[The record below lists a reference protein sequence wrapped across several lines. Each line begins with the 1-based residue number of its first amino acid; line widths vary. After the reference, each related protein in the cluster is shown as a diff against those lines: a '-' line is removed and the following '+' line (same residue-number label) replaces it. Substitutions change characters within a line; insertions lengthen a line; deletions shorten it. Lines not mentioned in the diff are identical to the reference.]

1 MLLRRIQMENFKIFY
16 GKNTLDFLDG
26 DNNVILVQGDNGHGK
41 TTIMESIFWALYG
54 KEKRHEK
61 LINPTFAKM
70 INNMAQDKGENNC
83 SVTLNFD
90 HDGKHYLL
98 QRSVSTKR
106 KSPSKNSDFTE
117 EIKLRINGREET
129 DVDGVITEIFPEDIA
144 QFFFFDGET
153 ISRYAETNVSNKE
166 TIEKALGLPYLKR
179 AHEDAEV
186 IKKTVEKDLRG
197 IKISPTIEKLEKEIE
212 SQDKK
217 REDKAKMLGITE
229 KILANLNTERD
240 KLQMALDEFEEL
252 KAIQERVN
260 DLEEFGQELDK
271 EEEGHKESEGQF
283 ITAIPSLIVR
293 GALRKAVE
301 DIGNIKEQSITD
313 RINQGRIMDQ
323 KEFLEHL
330 ITTGYCLC
338 GSEFTGDS
346 LERLKAMTDALK
358 EQLEQIRPVPTD
370 RYAWTQGD
378 MADAMFRVKTLEAE
392 MVNLPKL
399 EAKRDYIDDNRRRI
413 SKALDHEHEN
423 LSAHS
428 AANAREKEVF
438 DRLNKMT
445 QDRAV
450 YTSKRDELKDELEA
464 IERSQLDSENQ
475 LRKELEMQNQD
486 TLKLSRQID
495 LIDRVL
501 NTFSDIIERSAE
513 NKRKRIEEKGSK
525 IFHEI
530 TNKPQEFLGLDIDKE
545 TFEVQVR
552 VADGETVSTKRLSDG
567 EKHVVAL
574 SFLGGIKESTSEGTL
589 IMDSPFG
596 RLDQTHKSRLM
607 ERISDLG
614 QQVVLLVTDEDL
626 NKSEL
631 EGMKNVQS
639 RYMLEHDQAQKVS
652 RIVPVSGAA
661 LSKEAPTPS
670 EVMNDPH
677 LEHLMTLMMPEN
689 DDGKTDGGPIP
700 PPTIDPERK
709 GGA

>member
-1 MLLRRIQMENFKIFY
+1 MLLRRIQLENFKIFY
-16 GKNTLDFLDG
+16 GKNVLDFLEG
-26 DNNVILVQGDNGHGK
+26 DNNVVLIQGDNGHGK

-54 KEKRHEK
+54 KEKKHDK
-61 LINPTFAKM
+61 LLNPTFTKM
-70 INNMAQDKGENNC
+70 INNLAQEKGENLC

-98 QRSVSTKR
+98 QRTVSTKR
-106 KSPSKNSDFTE
+106 KTPSKNSDYTE
-117 EIKLRINGREET
+117 EVKLRINGRDEP
-129 DVDGVITEIFPEDIA
+129 DIDQVITEIFPEDIA
-144 QFFFFDGET
+144 TFFFFDGET
-153 ISRYAETNVSNKE
+153 ISRFAETYTDNKE

-179 AHEDAEV
+179 AREDAEK
-186 IKKTVEKDLRG
+186 IKKDVDRNLRDV
-197 IKISPTIEKLEKEIE
+197 KISPNIEKLEKEVE
-212 SQDKK
+212 NQDKK

-240 KLQMALDEFEEL
+240 KLQGTLDEFEEL
-252 KAIQERVN
+252 KAIQDRIN
-260 DLEEFGQELDK
+260 DLEEFSQELDK
-271 EEEGHKESEGQF
+271 EEETHKDSEWKF
-283 ITAIPSLIVR
+283 VTAIPSLIIR
-293 GALRKAVE
+293 GTLKKSVE
-301 DIGNIKEQSITD
+301 DIGAVKEQSITD

-338 GSEFTGDS
+338 GSEFTQDS
-346 LERLKAMTDALK
+346 LERLKSMVDALK
-358 EQLEQIRPVPTD
+358 EQLEQIHPVPTD
-370 RYAWTQGD
+370 RFAWTQGD
-378 MADAMFRVKTLEAE
+378 ITDAMFRVKNLEAE

-399 EAKRDYIDDNRRRI
+399 EAKRDYIDDNHKRI
-413 SKALDHEHEN
+413 SKALAHEHEN

-428 AANAREKEVF
+428 SANAREKEVF
-438 DRLNKMT
+438 DRLNKLT

-450 YTSKRDELKDELEA
+450 YMSKRDELKDEHEA
-464 IERSQLDSENQ
+464 IERSQLDTENQ

-513 NKRKRIEEKGSK
+513 NKRRKIEEKGSK

-530 TNKPQEFLGLDIDKE
+530 TNKPQEFIGLDIDKE

-552 VADGETVSTKRLSDG
+552 GSQGETINTKRLSDG

-574 SFLGGIKESTSEGTL
+574 SFLGGIKESTSEGSL

-596 RLDQTHKSRLM
+596 RLDQTHKSRLIN
-607 ERISDLG
+607 RISDLG

-626 NKSEL
+626 NKSEI
-631 EGMKNVQS
+631 ENMKCVQS
-639 RYMLEHDQAQKVS
+639 RYMLEHDQEKKVS
-652 RIVPVSGAA
+652 RIVPIAGAA
-661 LSKEAPTPS
+661 LSKEATNPS
-670 EVMNDPH
+670 EIMNDPH
-677 LEHLMTLMMPEN
+677 LEHLMTMMMPEN
-689 DDGKTDGGPIP
+689 DEGKNDGGPVP
-700 PPTIDPERK
+700 PPTYDPDRK

>member
-1 MLLRRIQMENFKIFY
+1 MIQMENFKIFY
-16 GKNTLDFLDG
+16 GKNKLDFIDG
-26 DNNVILVQGDNGHGK
+26 DNNVVVIQGDNGHGK

-54 KEKRHEK
+54 KEKKHDK
-61 LINPTFAKM
+61 LINPTYSKM
-70 INNMAQDKGENNC
+70 INNMAQEKGENLC
-83 SVTLNFD
+83 AVTLNFD

-98 QRSVSTKR
+98 QRTVSTKR
-106 KSPSKNSDFTE
+106 KNPSKNSDFTE
-117 EIKLRINGREET
+117 MVKLRINGREET
-129 DVDGVITEIFPEDIA
+129 DIDGVIAEIFPEDIA
-144 QFFFFDGET
+144 TFFFFDGET
-153 ISRYAETNVSNKE
+153 ISRYAETYTSNKE

-179 AHEDAEV
+179 AHEDAEK
-186 IKKTVEKDLRG
+186 IKKDVEKDLRG
-197 IKISPTIEKLEKEIE
+197 VKISPSIEKLEKEIE
-212 SQDKK
+212 TQDKK

-229 KILANLNTERD
+229 KMVVNLNTERD
-240 KLQMALDEFEEL
+240 KLQKALDEFDEL
-252 KAIQERVN
+252 KAIQDRIN

-271 EEEGHKESEGQF
+271 EEEVHGQGEATF
-283 ITAIPSLIVR
+283 ISAIPSLIVR
-293 GALRKAVE
+293 GALKTAVE
-301 DIGNIKEQSITD
+301 EIGNVKEQSITD

-338 GSEFTGDS
+338 GSEFTQDS
-346 LERLKAMTDALK
+346 LERLKSMTDALK
-358 EQLEQIRPVPTD
+358 GQLDQIHPVQTD
-370 RYAWTQGD
+370 RFAWTQGD
-378 MADAMFRVKTLEAE
+378 IADAMFRVKSLESE

-399 EAKRDYIDDNRRRI
+399 EAKRDYIDDNRKRI
-413 SKALDHEHEN
+413 TKAMEHEREN

-450 YTSKRDELKDELEA
+450 YMSKRDELKDELEA
-464 IERSQLDSENQ
+464 IERGQLDSENQ

-486 TLKLSRQID
+486 TLKLSREID

-501 NTFSDIIERSAE
+501 NSFSDIIERSAE
-513 NKRKRIEEKGSK
+513 IKRRKIEEKGSK

-530 TNKPQEFLGLDIDKE
+530 TNKPQEFVGLDIDKE

-552 VADGETVSTKRLSDG
+552 GADGDTVNTKRLSDG

-596 RLDQTHKSRLM
+596 RLDQTHKSRLID
-607 ERISDLG
+607 RIGDLG

-626 NKSEL
+626 NKDEV
-631 EGMKNVQS
+631 ENMKNVQS
-639 RYMLEHDQAQKVS
+639 RYLLVHDQSQKVS
-652 RIVPVSGAA
+652 RIVPIAGAA
-661 LSKEAPTPS
+661 LSPDAPKPA

-689 DDGKTDGGPIP
+689 DEGKTDGGPTP
-700 PPTIDPERK
+700 PPTTDNSNK